1 MGYFL
6 AFPVLTIMIMLQM
19 AIFSRLML
27 LHGTA
32 DLIMLSVAAWTL
44 QERVQSGWFWALL
57 ATVFIAYVSVVPP
70 VIPLIGYF
78 GVMGVARLLQIRI
91 WQTSILAMF
100 IVTIVGTVIQH
111 LISIIV
117 LNVADWPI
125 PFFESLAQVTLPSI
139 LFNLF
144 LALPVYVLLNALAR
158 VVYPAIES

>member
-57 ATVFIAYVSVVPP
+57 ATVFTA
-70 VIPLIGYF
+70 F